1 MARRNPE
8 GIIDDIFLPVGKKAV
23 HEVRSGVR
31 EILRQSAK
39 AAEKNKKAEKYV
51 ASKQARHKQEFG
63 GIKSRMERNMDRK
76 ATPAGKKSAGLN
88 TQATAKVQLSKV
100 TGDKSPRHL
109 ISAKSYQKN
118 LGKLTSDIKK
128 RFPDEASF
136 QRALKEE
143 ARDVKKAKNVS
154 QAQKKAPAKKAPVKK
169 APAKKAPAKKAVAP
183 KTPKGK

>member
-1 MARRNPE
+1 MARRKPE

-31 EILRQSAK
+31 EILRQSIK

-51 ASKQARHKQEFG
+51 ASKQVRHKQELK
-63 GIKSRMERNMDRK
+63 GIEERMIRNMGRK
-76 ATPAGKKSAGLN
+76 ATKAGKQSAGIN
-88 TQATAKVQLSKV
+88 TRDTAQVQLSKV
-100 TGDKSPRHL
+100 AGTSKPRHL
-109 ISAKSYQKN
+109 ISAKDYQKN
-118 LGKLTSDIKK
+118 LGKLTNDIKK

-154 QAQKKAPAKKAPVKK
+154 QAQKKAPAKKAP
-169 APAKKAPAKKAVAP
+169 AKKAPAKKAAAP